1 VRASRLVS
9 ILLLLQTRG
18 RMTAPRLAEELE
30 VSVRTIYRD
39 LQALG
44 EAGVPVYT
52 EPGPN
57 GGCSLVDGY
66 RTRLTGLTPHEAE
79 ALFLSGVP
87 AATGDLGLGTV
98 VAAAQL
104 KVLAA
109 LPPELRSRATR
120 IRDRF
125 HLDAP
130 GWWRRA
136 EDVPHLAEL
145 SEAVWD
151 DRRVELRYERRDR
164 VVQRTVDPFG
174 LVLKGG
180 VWYLVARA
188 RDGLRTYR
196 VSRIRTLTV
205 LDAQFDRPE
214 GFDLGA
220 HWDASSGEFQASL
233 LRHEVTARVSPA
245 GLAALAH
252 AVDPLAAR
260 LAVASAGPPDAG
272 GWVTVTIP
280 TEALDYAHND
290 LLRLGTDIEVLAPD
304 ELRDRFRDTAE
315 TLAARYSRQ

>member
-1 VRASRLVS
+1 MRASRLVS

-18 RMTAPRLAEELE
+18 RMTAPQLAKELE

-66 RTRLTGLTPHEAE
+66 RTRLTGLTPQEAE

-87 AATGDLGLGTV
+87 TATGDLGLGTV

-130 GWWRRA
+130 GWWRRT
-136 EDVPHLAEL
+136 EEVPHVEALA
-145 SEAVWD
+145 EAVWD
-151 DRRVELRYERRDR
+151 DQRVELHYERRDR
-164 VVQRTVDPFG
+164 VVQRTVDPLG

-196 VSRIRTLTV
+196 VSRIRSLAV
-205 LDAQFDRPE
+205 LDATFDRPE
-214 GFDLGA
+214 GFDLA
-220 HWDASSGEFQASL
+220 QHWDESSGEFQASL

-245 GLAALAH
+245 GLAALPH
-252 AVDPLAAR
+252 TVDLLAGR
-260 LAVASAGPPDAG
+260 MAVASAGPPDAD

-280 TEALDYAHND
+280 TEALEYAHTD
-290 LLRLGTDIEVLAPD
+290 LLRLGTDIEVLAPE
-304 ELRDRFRDTAE
+304 ELRDRFRQTAE
-315 TLAARYSRQ
+315 ALAQRYRA